1 MIEIK
6 DVIPGKSYARK
17 FRVETMLDEQ
27 GLPPGVP
34 TFESTAPKGVGKYE
48 GFGVIMTRDLEQGFV
63 KIRDEESLYHFVVPI
78 SDIWDIDTVDWVE
91 PK

>member
-1 MIEIK
+1 MIDIK
-6 DVIPGKSYARK
+6 DVIPGKSYACK
-17 FRVETMLDEQ
+17 FRVETMLDTFDR
-27 GLPPGVP
+27 PPGLSDTP
-34 TFESTAPKGVGKYE
+34 LKGTGTYE

-78 SDIWDIDTVDWVE
+78 SDIWDIDTIDWVE

>member
-1 MIEIK
+1 
-6 DVIPGKSYARK
+6 
-17 FRVETMLDEQ
+17 L
-27 GLPPGVP
+27 
-34 TFESTAPKGVGKYE
+34 KGTGTYE

>member
-6 DVIPGKSYARK
+6 DVIPGKSYACK
-17 FRVETMLDEQ
+17 FRVETMLDTFDR
-27 GLPPGVP
+27 PPGLSDTP
-34 TFESTAPKGVGKYE
+34 LKGPGTYE

>member
-1 MIEIK
+1 MI
-6 DVIPGKSYARK
+6 DVQDIIPGDSYACK
-17 FRVETMLDEQ
+17 FRIETMLDELGQ
-27 GLPPGVP
+27 PPGLNDIP
-34 TFESTAPKGVGKYE
+34 LVGKGLYE

-63 KIRDEESLYHFVVPI
+63 KIRDQESLYHFVVPI